1 MRTIIAVIALLS
13 YAALAEAQ
21 SAPQGSAACKANQN
35 GRLLL
40 TTAEY
45 SNGYKVEAPW
55 RVLATHERS
64 SNSRVTATLSYIVET
79 DPETGRKRRTP
90 LPGTIEMTFRGESNG
105 VMLQQ
110 AADVWCDTVSRA
122 LAARSTE
129 APSRVARGGVIM

>member
-64 SNSRVTATLSYIVET
+64 SNSRVET
-79 DPETGRKRRTP
+79 DPETGRKKRTP